1 MLTNTTNTNI
11 YQKHTI
17 LVLPFFCILLLTPIP
32 SFSEGYLLGLG
43 DLTGKFPNPKGGV
56 SSMAWAVSGDGNVVV
71 GTSNNEGFIWTSGG
85 GMVGLG
91 NGSYA
96 TSVSGYG
103 KIVVG
108 YKTNNKGNFEAFRWI
123 SGVATMNSFLG
134 SLDSNANS
142 SAQGVSRDGSTVVG
156 FSSISSNSGNV
167 DDAKAFRW
175 TEKDGMKELK
185 DHKGNTISAE
195 AKAVSGDGSI
205 VVGQR
210 KTKGKTDREAFIWTK
225 AGGIESL
232 STAFPKDF
240 YSDALG
246 ISTDGSVV
254 VGYHIDPGA
263 GGHLQAYR
271 WTSADGLK
279 NLGVLGTGKSSL
291 AMAVSGDGN
300 VVVGQSSGEAFRWT
314 QSGMQSVSDW
324 LTSNGVIVTPIISTA
339 SGVNDDGSVVVGELL
354 KQGAYIARVS
364 KIGTGL
370 ITVLD
375 LQDSLASLAQGIS
388 AFQSSNIIINGAHDR
403 PMSHHVSEG
412 KNTVWLSGN
421 WSYDDRNTRDGMLG
435 LAEISGGHN
444 FGPAQVNI
452 SLGKTWYRKNLIRN
466 GKIDSYGNYVMVEG
480 IIPIPIDS
488 GLYATIGTYYQW
500 GDSDIHRS
508 YINSGAR
515 DTSKA
520 SPDMDTWSARVRVDW
535 ESALTIASIQFSPYV
550 DLSYI
555 HSHLDSYTET
565 GGGFPAHFNSRNK
578 KNTELHAG
586 FNMEIPLFT
595 TSFQLVT
602 NIEVAHRFDHE
613 DARISGK
620 ILGLSSFDL
629 LDHKYDPTWV
639 KGGVGVEGKLGIGKV
654 SLTLNGTTEGEM
666 PSAWFL
672 TSYQIVF

>member
-1 MLTNTTNTNI
+1 MLTNTTDINT

-17 LVLPFFCILLLTPIP
+17 LLLLFCMSLLTPIQA
-32 SFSEGYLLGLG
+32 FSEGIFLGLG
-43 DLTGKFPNPKGGV
+43 DLKGIFPNPKGGI
-56 SSMAWAVSGDGNVVV
+56 SSIAWAVSGDGNVVV
-71 GTSNNEGFIWTSGG
+71 GTSNNEAFRWTSGG

-91 NGSYA
+91 DGSYA
-96 TSVSGYG
+96 NSVSGDG

-108 YKTNNKGNFEAFRWI
+108 YKTKTNGRLEAFRWT
-123 SGVATMNSFLG
+123 SGGGMVGLGALDFNSN
-134 SLDSNANS
+134 SN
-142 SAQGVSRDGSTVVG
+142 AQGVSRDGSTVVG
-156 FSSISSNSGNV
+156 FSSISSNSGV
-167 DDAKAFRW
+167 FDDAKAFRW
-175 TEKDGMKELK
+175 TAKEGIKELK
-185 DHKGNTISAE
+185 DRQGNTTPAQ

-205 VVGQR
+205 VVGQK
-210 KTKGKTDREAFIWTK
+210 KTKGKDDDEAFIWTK

-232 STAFPKDF
+232 STAFPNDF
-240 YSDALG
+240 SSDALG

-254 VGYHIDPGA
+254 VGFHQDS
-263 GGHLQAYR
+263 GGNPQAYR
-271 WTSADGLK
+271 WTKAGGLN
-279 NLGVLGTGKSSL
+279 NLGYLPGAGKISL
-291 AMAVSGDGN
+291 AVAVSGDGN
-300 VVVGQSSGEAFRWT
+300 VVVGESSGKAFRWT
-314 QSGMQSVSDW
+314 QSGGMQSVSEW
-324 LTSNGVIVTPIISTA
+324 LTDNGVIATPIISTA
-339 SGVNDDGSVVVGELL
+339 LGANDDGSVVVGELDQTL
-354 KQGAYIARVS
+354 GQGAYIARVS

-370 ITVLD
+370 IKVLD
-375 LQDSLASLAQGIS
+375 LQDSLASIAQGIS

-421 WSYDDRNTRDGMLG
+421 WSYDGRNTRDDMLG

-444 FGPAQVNI
+444 FGLAQVNI
-452 SLGKTWYRKNLIRN
+452 SLGKTWYRKNLIRS

-488 GLYATIGTYYQW
+488 GLYVTIGTYYEW

-520 SPDMDTWSARVRVDW
+520 SPDMDTWSVRVRVDW
-535 ESALTIASIQFSPYV
+535 ESALTMASIQFSPYV

-586 FNMEIPLFT
+586 FNMAIPLFT

-629 LDHKYDPTWV
+629 LGHKYDPTWV
-639 KGGVGVEGKLGIGKV
+639 KGGVGVEGKLGIGKI
-654 SLTLNGTTEGEM
+654 SLMLNGTTEGEM

>member
-1 MLTNTTNTNI
+1 M
-11 YQKHTI
+11 
-17 LVLPFFCILLLTPIP
+17 
-32 SFSEGYLLGLG
+32 LGLG
-43 DLTGKFPNPKGGV
+43 GTEASG
-56 SSMAWAVSGDGNVVV
+56 VSGD
-71 GTSNNEGFIWTSGG
+71 
-85 GMVGLG
+85 
-91 NGSYA
+91 
-96 TSVSGYG
+96 G

-108 YKTNNKGNFEAFRWI
+108 YKTNNSRIEAFRWT
-123 SGVATMNSFLG
+123 SGGGMVDLG
-134 SLDSNANS
+134 FLDSNAHTD
-142 SAQGVSRDGSTVVG
+142 AQGVSRDGSTVVG
-156 FSSISSNSGNV
+156 YSSITSSGGTAN
-167 DDAKAFRW
+167 DTKAFRW
-175 TEKDGMKELK
+175 TEKGGMEELK
-185 DHKGNTISAE
+185 DLNGNFIA
-195 AKAVSGDGSI
+195 AQARAVSGDGSV
-205 VVGQR
+205 VVGATS
-210 KTKGKTDREAFIWTK
+210 KTYEAFIWTK
-225 AGGIESL
+225 AGGIEIL
-232 STAFPKDF
+232 STDFPTDSS
-240 YSDALG
+240 SDAFG

-254 VGYHIDPGA
+254 VGYHQDS
-263 GGHLQAYR
+263 GGHLEAFR
-271 WTSADGLK
+271 WTKAGGLK
-279 NLGVLGTGKSSL
+279 NLGDLPGGDKSSL
-291 AMAVSGDGN
+291 ASAVSGDGN
-300 VVVGQSSGEAFRWT
+300 VVVGESRSGRADEAFRWT
-314 QSGMQSVSDW
+314 QSGGMQSVSEW
-324 LTSNGVIVTPIISTA
+324 LTDNGVIATPIISTA
-339 SGVNDDGSVVVGELL
+339 LGTNDDGSVVVGELD
-354 KQGAYIARVS
+354 KKNRKQGQGAYIARVS

-421 WSYDDRNTRDGMLG
+421 WSYDGRNTRDGMLG

-520 SPDMDTWSARVRVDW
+520 SPDMDTWSVRVRVDW
-535 ESALTIASIQFSPYV
+535 ESALTMASIQFSPYV

-586 FNMEIPLFT
+586 FNMGIPLFT

-629 LDHKYDPTWV
+629 LGHKYDPTWV

-654 SLTLNGTTEGEM
+654 SLMLNGTTEGEM